1 MRAEENWFNNFLLS
15 GFSRILETI
24 YLFSSIMDGLFELNQ
39 LVIQSME
46 AVNILSIAFAVK
58 MTVNYEKIVQ

>member
-1 MRAEENWFNNFLLS
+1 MRAEENWFNNFLLP